1 MRTRNK
7 EQQFRILFIDHNNT
21 VMSETKHSFYTIK
34 EARHFA
40 KRLFD
45 NTKNVSLKEIIAIK

>member
-1 MRTRNK
+1 MRAKNK
-7 EQQFRILFIDHNNT
+7 EQVFRIMFIDHNDT
-21 VMSETKHSFYTIK
+21 VMSETKKSFYTIK

>member
-1 MRTRNK
+1 MRTKNK
-7 EQQFRILFIDHNNT
+7 KQTFRIMFIDHNNT
-21 VMSETKHSFYTIK
+21 VMSETKHTFYTIK